1 MTRDPDLR
9 LASPGSAAGETAD
22 DWLDAALAAG
32 GREHRADYLAD
43 DGFTARVTAALPA
56 PATAPAWRKPAL
68 AVLWA
73 AAGIGGAFALPG
85 AFTELAR
92 EFFRIVGG
100 QPVSLP
106 GIAVAVAL
114 AGAAT
119 WSAAAYLLHSD

>member
-9 LASPGSAAGETAD
+9 LAAPGSAAGETAD
-22 DWLDAALAAG
+22 DWLEAALAAG
-32 GREHRADYLAD
+32 GHEHRADYLAD
-43 DGFTARVTAALPA
+43 DGFTARVMAALPV

-100 QPVSLP
+100 HPVTLVEIAAA
-106 GIAVAVAL
+106 IAVV
-114 AGAAT
+114 GAAT
-119 WSAAAYLLHSD
+119 WSATAWLLRSD

>member
-43 DGFTARVTAALPA
+43 DGFTARVSAALPA
-56 PATAPAWRKPAL
+56 PAAAPAWRKPAL
-68 AVLWA
+68 AVLWI
-73 AAGIGGAFALPG
+73 AAGIGSAFALPG
-85 AFTELAR
+85 VFTEVAR

-100 QPVSLP
+100 HPVTLVE
-106 GIAVAVAL
+106 IAAAIVVV
-114 AGAAT
+114 GAAT
-119 WSAAAYLLHSD
+119 WSGAAYLLRSD

>member
-1 MTRDPDLR
+1 MTGSTKPIVDRPAAVADE
-9 LASPGSAAGETAD
+9 ASA
-22 DWLDAALAAG
+22 DWLDGALAAA
-32 GREHRADYLAD
+32 GREHRADYLD
-43 DGFTARVTAALPA
+43 DGGFTTRVMAALPLPAA
-56 PATAPAWRKPAL
+56 PPAWRRPAVAL
-68 AVLWA
+68 LWV
-73 AAGIGGAFALPG
+73 AAGIGGALALPG
-85 AFTELAR
+85 AFTDVAR

>member
-1 MTRDPDLR
+1 MIRPDDPTPDPSR
-9 LASPGSAAGETAD
+9 AAATEPAE
-22 DWLDAALAAG
+22 DWLDAALATAG
-32 GREHRADYLAD
+32 RGHRADYLD
-43 DGFTARVTAALPA
+43 DGGFTTRVMAALPLPAA
-56 PATAPAWRKPAL
+56 PPAWRRPAVAL
-68 AVLWA
+68 LWV
-73 AAGIGGAFALPG
+73 AAGIGGALALPG
-85 AFTELAR
+85 AFTDVAR

>member
-1 MTRDPDLR
+1 MIRPDDPTPDPSR
-9 LASPGSAAGETAD
+9 AVATEPAE
-22 DWLDAALAAG
+22 DWLDAALATAG
-32 GREHRADYLAD
+32 RGHRADYLD
-43 DGFTARVTAALPA
+43 DGGFTTRVMAALPLPAA
-56 PATAPAWRKPAL
+56 PPAWRRPAVAL
-68 AVLWA
+68 LWA
-73 AAGIGGAFALPG
+73 AAGIGGALALPG
-85 AFTELAR
+85 AFTDVAR